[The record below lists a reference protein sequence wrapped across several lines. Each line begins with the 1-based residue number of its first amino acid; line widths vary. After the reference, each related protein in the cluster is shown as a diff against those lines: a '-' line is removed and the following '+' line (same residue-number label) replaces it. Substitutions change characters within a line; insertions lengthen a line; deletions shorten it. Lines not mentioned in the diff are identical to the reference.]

1 MMPMQAGDVNQT
13 WASVERLKTDYN
25 YKPSRIDPIAIN
37 IIMDIIT
44 DITMVMEIQILK

>member
-25 YKPSRIDPIAIN
+25 YMPSTGIENGVEAF
-37 IIMDIIT
+37 
-44 DITMVMEIQILK
+44 VAWYKSYYLKN